1 MRIPVTAGV
10 FLDDRDISVRYHRAG
25 GPGGQHVNK
34 VETAVQLRFQVTG
47 HSTLTPSQRDRLR
60 ELAGRRLNDADEIL
74 LEASRHRSR
83 ERNREDATARL
94 IDLLRR
100 AAQPRRARLSTG
112 VPKGEKRRRLQDK
125 RQRSAVKRQRGRPGP
140 SE

>member
-1 MRIPVTAGV
+1 MRIPISASV
-10 FLDDRDISVRYHRAG
+10 FLDERDISVRYHRAG

-34 VETAVQLRFQVTG
+34 VETAAQLRFQVTG
-47 HSTLTPSQRDRLR
+47 YSTLTPSQRERLR

-83 ERNREDATARL
+83 ERNREEAMARL
-94 IDLLRR
+94 VDLLRR
-100 AAQPRRARLSTG
+100 AAQPRRVRQTTR
-112 VPKGEKRRRLQDK
+112 VPAGEKRRRLEDK
-125 RQRSAVKRQRGRPGP
+125 RERAALKRQRGRPAP